1 MKKFIMMAMVLVMGA
16 SAVNASALAGRK
28 DKKKKKN
35 DKKEIVVLNN
45 RADSLSYAGGMTVT
59 QGLMDFLI
67 KGMKVDTTYMSEVM
81 RGFNDAIKAI
91 DEQKAK
97 LDAYKA
103 GTQVA
108 DMLNTRIIPGVDK
121 DFEGTRDSVIN
132 KDLLIAGFVAS
143 LTNDTTVMIQDK
155 AEEYFRNIRNKNVAE
170 KEDKVYGENRKA
182 GEKFLAEN
190 AKKPGVVTLKD
201 GLQYKIIRKGDGKIP
216 TKNNKVVVK
225 YEGRLIDGKIF
236 DSSYK
241 RNPQTNTFRP
251 TDVIKGWTEILTMM
265 PVGSKWEVYIPQELA
280 YGSRKAG
287 MINPFSAL
295 IFIVELVDIEE

>member
-1 MKKFIMMAMVLVMGA
+1 MMAVVLVMGA
-16 SAVNASALAGRK
+16 SAINASAFAGRK
-28 DKKKKKN
+28 DKKKNKKE
-35 DKKEIVVLNN
+35 KKEIVVLNN

-59 QGLMDFLI
+59 QGLMDFLV
-67 KGMKVDTTYMSEVM
+67 KGMKVDTTYMSEIM
-81 RGFNDAIKAI
+81 RGFNDAVKATS
-91 DEQKAK
+91 EQKAK

-103 GTQVA
+103 GAQVA
-108 DMLNTRIIPGVDK
+108 DMLNNRIIPGVDK

-132 KDLLIAGFVAS
+132 KELLIAGFIAS
-143 LTNDTTVMIQDK
+143 LTNDTTVMAQAK
-155 AEEYFRNIRNKNVAE
+155 AEDYFRAIRNKDVAE
-170 KEDKVYGENRKA
+170 KEEKVYGENRIA

-201 GLQYKIIRKGDGKIP
+201 GLQYKILTKGNGAVP
-216 TKNNKVVVK
+216 TKNDKVVVK
-225 YEGRLIDGKIF
+225 YEGRLIDGKVF

-251 TDVIKGWTEILTMM
+251 TDVIKGWTEVLTMM

-295 IFIVELVDIEE
+295 VFVVELVDIEK